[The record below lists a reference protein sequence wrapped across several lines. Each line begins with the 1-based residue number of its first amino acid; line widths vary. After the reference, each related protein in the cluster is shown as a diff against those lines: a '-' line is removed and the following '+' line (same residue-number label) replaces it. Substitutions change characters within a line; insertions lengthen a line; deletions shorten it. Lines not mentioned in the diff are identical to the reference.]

1 MSDQRYR
8 DSKSGFRLDFADL
21 RNRRPE
27 SQRPDVVHSTLTV
40 KRNGNSQSVSSLA
53 RNEDDQKTLL
63 TLLLNHGYPITST
76 RQLAR
81 LFEPDNY
88 EAELDIMSRVLAY
101 FEISSNRIID
111 VMPMI
116 FETAFI
122 CESAEEL
129 AKVLTS
135 ELKLIGEFGFETCK
149 RYGKDEPDIQVKRE
163 DYRRQAD
170 ILSDARSIISKFF
183 KGK

>member
-1 MSDQRYR
+1 MQYALTCRNVTDAVMLRTAEETKRTIRFFCKMECNRPFTMSDQRYR

-88 EAELDIMSRVLAY
+88 EAELDIMSR
-101 FEISSNRIID
+101 
-111 VMPMI
+111 
-116 FETAFI
+116 
-122 CESAEEL
+122 
-129 AKVLTS
+129 
-135 ELKLIGEFGFETCK
+135 
-149 RYGKDEPDIQVKRE
+149 
-163 DYRRQAD
+163 
-170 ILSDARSIISKFF
+170 
-183 KGK
+183 